1 MIFSQPDFSV
11 QPTGSTIRPDSLLAV
26 FQNGKVLLTNDET
39 LPTFLQIQ
47 SLLPVHFKPF
57 ELAHTD
63 KDSIFSPD
71 PFLNLEIQEA
81 AGFSYKEISIFR
93 SLPFDTAAL
102 ITTSWH
108 LWNWYKNHLF
118 CGKCG
123 QPLHPSATERAL
135 QCSSCGC
142 MVFPTISPAII
153 VAITCGNRILLARN
167 ANSPF
172 ANYALVAG
180 YVEVGDTL
188 EHAVRREVLEEVGV
202 RICNLRYLGDQPW
215 GISGSHMF
223 AFHAEADDKEE
234 IHVQKNELS
243 DAKWFDRSELPER
256 DHAVSIAHE
265 LIERFRKGNL

>member
-11 QPTGSTIRPDSLLAV
+11 QPTGKSIQPDSLLAI
-26 FQNGKVLLTNDET
+26 FHNGKVLLTSEEM
-39 LPTFLQIQ
+39 LPTFSQLQPF
-47 SLLPVHFKPF
+47 LPYDFKPF

-63 KDSIFSPD
+63 NHSIFSPD
-71 PFLNLEIQEA
+71 PYDAAEMLEQT
-81 AGFSYKEISIFR
+81 GFAYREISIFR

-108 LWNWYKNHLF
+108 LWSWYKSHHF

-123 QPLHPSATERAL
+123 QALRPAASERAL
-135 QCSSCGC
+135 QCDNCGC

-153 VAITCGNRILLARN
+153 VAITCGDRILLARN

-180 YVEVGDTL
+180 YVEVGETL

-202 RICNLRYLGDQPW
+202 HIRNLRYLGDQPW

-223 AFHAEADDKEE
+223 AFHAEADDNEP
-234 IHVQKNELS
+234 IRIQQNELS

-256 DHAVSIAHE
+256 THAVSIAHE
-265 LIERFRKGNL
+265 LIERFRKSKL